1 MNLTPTQIIAGIIV
15 ALILTAIARVLHV
28 RAVRHAMTLTT
39 EQLTAVIEDDLDFG
53 QSSSI
58 YYDELARRAGR
69 AA

>member
-1 MNLTPTQIIAGIIV
+1 
-15 ALILTAIARVLHV
+15 
-28 RAVRHAMTLTT
+28 MTLTT